1 MQSHLRSRARNS
13 TRNLIREIPLSIRRA
28 FRKRAIAEN
37 PATLSML
44 LVPLRR
50 TLPKA
55 NAPRKLLRKHTANKL
70 VRHTHPDFRAVG
82 KGIAD
87 ADLAAIADA
96 QDMIGRT
103 TDANAK
109 ELGIRSKPDGR
120 LASNRCRENLLP
132 K

>member
-1 MQSHLRSRARNS
+1 
-13 TRNLIREIPLSIRRA
+13 
-28 FRKRAIAEN
+28 
-37 PATLSML
+37 ML

-55 NAPRKLLRKHTANKL
+55 NPPRKLLRKHTANKP
-70 VRHTHPDFRAVG
+70 VRHTRPDFRAVG

>member
-1 MQSHLRSRARNS
+1 MQSHLRSRAPNS
-13 TRNLIREIPLSIRRA
+13 TCHLMQETPSLKPPA

-44 LVPLRR
+44 RVPLRR
-50 TLPKA
+50 ALPKS
-55 NAPRKLLRKHTANKL
+55 NSPGKLRRKHTANKL
-70 VRHTHPDFRAVG
+70 VRHTRPDFRAAV

-96 QDMIGRT
+96 RDMIGRT

-109 ELGIRSKPDGR
+109 ELAIHSKQDGR
-120 LASNRCRENLLP
+120 RASSHCRENLSP